1 MDALFGVAGE
11 KFVVLAADASFRN
24 NVVVAKT
31 DHSRCTRVTNQIAVV
46 SAGAQGDSMR
56 AVQFVLETL
65 RYEEAAN
72 GLRITERAVTS
83 LLQKHVHQKLR
94 TGPINTTTII
104 GGISEGTGRITYVDQ
119 YGAVC
124 SAPFIGTGYAAYMF
138 HSAMDMKYTPTI
150 TEDEAVNLIA
160 EIYQGLKTR
169 MVVNYDRLYLWVI
182 NQNGI
187 TERTV

>member
-11 KFVVLAADASFRN
+11 NFVVLAADASFRN
-24 NVVVAKT
+24 NVVVSKT
-31 DHSRCTRVTNQIAVV
+31 DHNRCTRVTNQIAVV

-56 AVQFVLETL
+56 AIQFVLETL

-72 GLRITERAVTS
+72 GLKITERAFTS

-94 TGPINTTTII
+94 TGPIDTTTII
-104 GGISEGTGRITYVDQ
+104 GGISEGKGRVSYVDQ

-124 SAPFIGTGYAAYMF
+124 SVPFIGTGYAAYMF
-138 HSAMDMKYTPTI
+138 HSAMDMRYTPKI
-150 TEDEAVNLIA
+150 TEEEVIALIT

-169 MVVNYDRLYLWVI
+169 MVVNYDQLHLCVI
-182 NQNGI
+182 NQSGI